1 MARTAT
7 TRAPA
12 GTVLLFH
19 GDERFL
25 IDEAARS
32 ALDAW
37 RPELV
42 SDFGFDTLEGTGL
55 TAARLQDSILQL
67 PFLDPYRAVFV
78 RMLPA
83 TRAESMAPA
92 LPDIPP
98 TTRLLITVAGRLSP
112 GNKLVKA
119 VPTAGGT
126 APEMQHLKGRALT
139 PAPPR
144 LVRAGG
150 GRVSPGNKLVK
161 AVTPAGGTAPEMQHL
176 KGRALS
182 DWTTRRAV
190 EVHGLTPV
198 IAAQVVRVTPPDLS
212 VVDSE
217 LSKLAA
223 YKASGSKLT
232 SEAITELLAG
242 GREDE
247 IFKLTDNL
255 LPHPPP
261 QAMQI
266 ARGLTRGGLQPT
278 TVAYRMA
285 RHVALVLEVHARQE
299 RGESLQQVQDVMAE
313 RRFVLQKPCDT
324 AQNADPDRLEA
335 ALRAIRDYEW
345 EVKSGQV
352 DAEWGLDVL
361 LTRL

>member
-7 TRAPA
+7 TRAA
-12 GTVLLFH
+12 TVLLLH
-19 GDERFL
+19 GEERFL
-25 IDEAARS
+25 IDELARTT
-32 ALDAW
+32 LDAW
-37 RPELV
+37 KADLV
-42 SDFGFDTLEGTGL
+42 SDFGFETLEGTGL
-55 TAARLQDSILQL
+55 AAARLQDSILQA

-83 TRAESMAPA
+83 LRAESIAGA
-92 LPDIPP
+92 LSEIPP
-98 TTRLLITVAGRLSP
+98 STRLLLTVAGRLSA

-119 VPTAGGT
+119 VASAQGT
-126 APEMQHLKGRALT
+126 VSEMQH
-139 PAPPR
+139 
-144 LVRAGG
+144 
-150 GRVSPGNKLVK
+150 
-161 AVTPAGGTAPEMQHL
+161 M

-182 DWTTRRAV
+182 DWTTKRAI
-190 EVHGLTPV
+190 EAHGLTPA

-212 VVDSE
+212 IIDSE
-217 LSKLAA
+217 LSKLAS

-232 SEAITELLAG
+232 QEAVTELLAG

-255 LPHPPP
+255 LPHPTP

-278 TVAYRMA
+278 SIAYRMA
-285 RHVALVLEVHARQE
+285 RHMALVLEVRARQE
-299 RGESLQQVQDVMAE
+299 RGESLQQVQDDMSEHRYV
-313 RRFVLQKPCDT
+313 VQKAFDV
-324 AQNADPDRLEA
+324 AMNSDPDRLES
-335 ALRAIRDYEW
+335 ALKAIRDYEW
-345 EVKSGQV
+345 EVKSGQI

>member
-1 MARTAT
+1 MARPAT
-7 TRAPA
+7 TSA
-12 GTVLLFH
+12 GTVLLLH

-25 IDEAARS
+25 IDEAARTT
-32 ALDAW
+32 LDVWKA
-37 RPELV
+37 ELV
-42 SDFGFDTLEGTGL
+42 SDFGFETLDGTGL
-55 TAARLQDSILQL
+55 TAPRLLDSIIQV
-67 PFLDPYRAVFV
+67 PFLDPYRAVLV

-92 LPDIPP
+92 LTDIPP

-119 VPTAGGT
+119 VTSAKGT
-126 APEMQHLKGRALT
+126 VQ
-139 PAPPR
+139 
-144 LVRAGG
+144 
-150 GRVSPGNKLVK
+150 
-161 AVTPAGGTAPEMQHL
+161 EMQHL

-182 DWTTRRAV
+182 DWTSKRAV
-190 EVHGLTPV
+190 GAHGLTPA

-223 YKASGSKLT
+223 YRASGSKLT
-232 SEAITELLAG
+232 SEAVTELLAG

-255 LPHPPP
+255 LPHPTP
-261 QAMQI
+261 QALQI
-266 ARGLTRGGLQPT
+266 ARGLTRSGLQPT
-278 TVAYRMA
+278 SVAYRMA
-285 RHVALVLEVHARQE
+285 RHVALVLEVRARQD
-299 RGESLQQVQDVMAE
+299 RGESLQQVQDDMAE
-313 RRFVLQKPCDT
+313 HRFVVQKAYDA

-345 EVKSGQV
+345 EVKSGQI
-352 DAEWGLDVL
+352 DAELGLDVL